1 MRDVSEIISVSVVFV
16 FGRDSYFLL
25 RFQLGRFFSSD
36 KRSRFETEPIRPKI
50 QGQGLQELVGQADG
64 RLLSWMYR
72 PRKAL
77 VLAGVTCFMVH

>member
-16 FGRDSYFLL
+16 FGRDSFFCSGSSLVV
-25 RFQLGRFFSSD
+25 FFSSD
-36 KRSRFETEPIRPKI
+36 ARSRFETEPIRPKI